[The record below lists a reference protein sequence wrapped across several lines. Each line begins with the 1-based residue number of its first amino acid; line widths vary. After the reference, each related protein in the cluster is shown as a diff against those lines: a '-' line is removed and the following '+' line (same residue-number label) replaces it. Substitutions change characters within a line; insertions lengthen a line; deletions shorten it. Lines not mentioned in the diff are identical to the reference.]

1 MLNTKLSKKL
11 IIGGAQLGS
20 DYGISNKKLQT
31 KYALDQ
37 LLNYSLKQNINL
49 IDSAADY
56 KTPKNILL
64 NIAKK
69 KKFKII
75 SKIPQFKNEN
85 FKDYLNSIEPDM
97 LSFLKNNQFN
107 NYEVLFIHNS
117 NDLNRVNGNLIYDR
131 ISDLK
136 HKKITKKIG
145 LSVYNLKDCIKFIK
159 KFDFDVIQIPINVF
173 NQNFIDHNFFKLIK
187 KKKIQVHARSIFMQ
201 GLIFIHP
208 NKINPYFDSV
218 NNKFKIFNEDC
229 NSDISK
235 KISKSLE
242 FLAQFKQI
250 DKYVVG
256 FNNKDQLKNFLK
268 VKLKKN
274 NKMNYKKYK
283 IIQQKYTNPSKWP
296 K

>member
-1 MLNTKLSKKL
+1 
-11 IIGGAQLGS
+11 
-20 DYGISNKKLQT
+20 
-31 KYALDQ
+31 
-37 LLNYSLKQNINL
+37 
-49 IDSAADY
+49 
-56 KTPKNILL
+56 
-64 NIAKK
+64 
-69 KKFKII
+69 
-75 SKIPQFKNEN
+75 
-85 FKDYLNSIEPDM
+85 M
-97 LSFLKNNQFN
+97 LSFLQNNQFN
-107 NYEVLFIHNS
+107 NYEVLFVHNS

-136 HKKITKKIG
+136 YKKITKKIG

-173 NQNFIDHNFFKLIK
+173 NQNFIDNNFFKLIK

-208 NKINPYFDSV
+208 NKIHPYFDSV

-268 VKLKKN
+268 VKLKTN
-274 NKMNYKKYK
+274 NRMNYKKYK